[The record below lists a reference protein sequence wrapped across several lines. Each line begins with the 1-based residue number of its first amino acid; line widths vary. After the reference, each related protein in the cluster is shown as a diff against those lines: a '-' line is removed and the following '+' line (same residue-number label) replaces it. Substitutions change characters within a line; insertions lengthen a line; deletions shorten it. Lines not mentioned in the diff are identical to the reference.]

1 MDITL
6 SAFSFPLLSFEK
18 ALTLIALLDVSKF
31 DVGLHGADA
40 QITPDAAESD
50 PAGTA
55 ERIRRAAESAGLR
68 ASDFFPTFGTGFRDR
83 PVNTPEMSARK
94 ANVARF
100 RAFVECARGIE
111 AGGITLLPGVV
122 WSDLGPERSFDLTV
136 DALRELVSIAHDAG
150 LRLSVEAHVESV
162 AESPFLAKA
171 LVDAVSGLKLTLDY
185 SHFVAGGYSPHVV
198 HGLVPLAGHFHAR
211 QAGPGALQASASDGL
226 LDFRSIL
233 SRLRNSGYAGDVCIE
248 YTWQAWRG
256 CDRQDTVSE
265 SVLMRDI
272 LREVLGK

>member
-18 ALTLIALLDVSKF
+18 ALKLIALLDVPKF

-40 QITPDAAESD
+40 QITPDEAESD
-50 PAGTA
+50 PAA
-55 ERIRRAAESAGLR
+55 LADRIRRAGDAAGLQ

-83 PVNTPEMSARK
+83 PVNTPDMNTRK
-94 ANVARF
+94 SNVARF
-100 RAFVECARGIE
+100 RAYVHCAKSIG

-122 WSDLGPERSFDLTV
+122 WSDLGPERSFDHSVSGLT
-136 DALRELVSIAHDAG
+136 ELVPIARDAG

-162 AESPFLAKA
+162 AESPFLARA
-171 LVDAVSGLKLTLDY
+171 LVEAVPGLQLTLDY
-185 SHFVAGGYSPHVV
+185 SHFVAGGYSPHDV
-198 HGLVPLAGHFHAR
+198 HALVPFAGHFHAR
-211 QAGPGALQASASDGL
+211 QAGPGALQASADDGL
-226 LDFRSIL
+226 LDFRSLL
-233 SRLRNSGYAGDVCIE
+233 SRLRDSGYSGDVCIE

-256 CDRQDTVSE
+256 CNRQDTVAE
-265 SVLMRDI
+265 SVIMRDI

>member
-18 ALTLIALLDVSKF
+18 ALKLIALLDVAKF

-40 QITPDAAESD
+40 QITPEAAESD
-50 PAGTA
+50 PAGLV
-55 ERIRRAAESAGLR
+55 ERIRRAADSAGLR
-68 ASDFFPTFGTGFRDR
+68 ASDFFPTFGMGFRDR
-83 PVNTPEMSARK
+83 PVNTPEMSVRK
-94 ANVARF
+94 NNVARF
-100 RAFVECARGIE
+100 RAFVACARGIG

-122 WSDLGPERSFDLTV
+122 WSDLGPERSFDLAV
-136 DALRELVSIAHDAG
+136 DGLRELVPIAHDVG

-162 AESPFLAKA
+162 AESPFLARA
-171 LVDAVSGLKLTLDY
+171 LVESVSGLKLTLDY
-185 SHFVAGGYSPHVV
+185 SHFIAGGYSPHDV
-198 HGLVPLAGHFHAR
+198 HPLIPFAGHFHAR

-233 SRLRNSGYAGDVCIE
+233 SRLRESNYDGDVCIE